1 MEILVDPPNIDPS
14 ANCNMVYHALAQC
27 FREDDTCFV
36 CCYCSN
42 TYLNLTQLLLHLK
55 VHPGARQPLLILD
68 ESLDAYSPVAPVFK
82 EEPGEL
88 IIVEDEE
95 PTNPNAAGPQ
105 RITVKEMQMIV
116 DCAVMN
122 NDFKCP
128 ICHYSKA
135 KGKKVFEAHVMTHTG
150 ERPFKCDYCDKRFNK
165 KPPASE
171 RRLSSEWMLNIDMG
185 YYTLEEARSSKRL
198 TPGPDQLFGCAL
210 CGYRTAGSYSLRR
223 HFRVHTGEKP
233 YECELCGKRFSQ
245 RYSVAIHKRTHSK
258 ETPSDPCGSCSLR
271 SADES
276 HAKRR
281 VKIHKIQREDDDVL
295 SLPGGL
301 EMRILPE
308 PDSSLEEMSG
318 WCLPQGM
325 ELSPVE
331 GKLFS
336 CKHCSYKTQVASIL
350 QRHMRVHTGEK
361 PFKCDICFKSFTRKS
376 SVETHRRI
384 HTGEKPFKCSFCAYS
399 SGDRSAVRR
408 HLMSC
413 KFPMRLAELGD
424 PDLIVP
430 DVEPNNNS
438 AIYSS
443 LPRKPTTLT
452 PSRAIIIPRIL
463 QPTTRISTP
472 IINARQITTTLPRT
486 NVLNANI
493 QMTTHPGIVKLPPG
507 TDIDYLTQT
516 STRGKANQFW
526 QYVCNDCPFI
536 TQDSRAYKK
545 HRSLVHETKS
555 QSTTKVCNIC
565 NKGFLDLENHL
576 KVHEHGRNHV
586 CDVCDLGFNSMT
598 ELRNHYRVHT
608 GERPYRCDR
617 CSRSFSDSSNFKRH
631 LRLHSQ
637 GEPNGKCSEN

>member
-245 RYSVAIHKRTHSK
+245 RYSVAIHKRFDFESRCNR
-258 ETPSDPCGSCSLR
+258 PVSCSARAVALETLIK
-271 SADES
+271 SSGPKTLGIEL
-276 HAKRR
+276 
-281 VKIHKIQREDDDVL
+281 L
-295 SLPGGL
+295 SL
-301 EMRILPE
+301 
-308 PDSSLEEMSG
+308 
-318 WCLPQGM
+318 
-325 ELSPVE
+325 
-331 GKLFS
+331 
-336 CKHCSYKTQVASIL
+336 
-350 QRHMRVHTGEK
+350 
-361 PFKCDICFKSFTRKS
+361 RKS
-376 SVETHRRI
+376 AWFQWFETRGLQLGAASPKLEDLFDLSTQ
-384 HTGEKPFKCSFCAYS
+384 TGQ
-399 SGDRSAVRR
+399 
-408 HLMSC
+408 
-413 KFPMRLAELGD
+413 FPMRLAELGD

-598 ELRNHYRVHT
+598 ELRNHATKMHQGRQFLKCGY
-608 GERPYRCDR
+608 CDFTAVKEEISKHLLT
-617 CSRSFSDSSNFKRH
+617 CEPFKRQEQQQQKQQQQQ
-631 LRLHSQ
+631 LLLQSSA
-637 GEPNGKCSEN
+637 PKLS

>member
-165 KPPASE
+165 V
-171 RRLSSEWMLNIDMG
+171 G
-185 YYTLEEARSSKRL
+185 
-198 TPGPDQLFGCAL
+198 
-210 CGYRTAGSYSLRR
+210 SLRR

-413 KFPMRLAELGD
+413 SE
-424 PDLIVP
+424 I
-430 DVEPNNNS
+430 
-438 AIYSS
+438 
-443 LPRKPTTLT
+443 
-452 PSRAIIIPRIL
+452 
-463 QPTTRISTP
+463 
-472 IINARQITTTLPRT
+472 
-486 NVLNANI
+486 
-493 QMTTHPGIVKLPPG
+493 
-507 TDIDYLTQT
+507 
-516 STRGKANQFW
+516 
-526 QYVCNDCPFI
+526 
-536 TQDSRAYKK
+536 YKK
-545 HRSLVHETKS
+545 
-555 QSTTKVCNIC
+555 
-565 NKGFLDLENHL
+565 
-576 KVHEHGRNHV
+576 
-586 CDVCDLGFNSMT
+586 
-598 ELRNHYRVHT
+598 
-608 GERPYRCDR
+608 
-617 CSRSFSDSSNFKRH
+617 
-631 LRLHSQ
+631 
-637 GEPNGKCSEN
+637 